1 MKYLKLS
8 DVILKLLV
16 TQYHY
21 GINKYHF
28 NTLSDI
34 TMELS
39 DITLALCDIEL
50 FKSNTVVDISTWC
63 KPWFEGATSI
73 KPVNAVGSLGFLL
86 QR

>member
-1 MKYLKLS
+1 MKLS
-8 DVILKLLV
+8 DITLKLLV
-16 TQYHY
+16 IQYHY
-21 GINKYHF
+21 GINRYHF
-28 NTLSDI
+28 NTFSDI

-50 FKSNTVVDISTWC
+50 LKRNAVVDISTWC

-73 KPVNAVGSLGFLL
+73 KPVNAVGSFEILL